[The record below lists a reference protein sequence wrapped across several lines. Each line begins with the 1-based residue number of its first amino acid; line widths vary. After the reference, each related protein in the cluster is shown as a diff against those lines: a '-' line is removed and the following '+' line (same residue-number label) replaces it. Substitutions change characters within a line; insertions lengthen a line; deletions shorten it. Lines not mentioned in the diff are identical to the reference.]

1 MYDRRQKV
9 LVVSKLQSNSVIVGL
24 IYKLYNASDMEFELE
39 KGYFGDFFREY
50 NVLNAEL
57 TSDFKIR
64 HINGT
69 PSIGVRKVVTP
80 LRKHTSTIVGTSFPN
95 YPIIN
100 LPKSGIVRLYH
111 GTPKV
116 VMHPKYGFGTGANDY
131 GKGFYCTQE
140 IELAKEW
147 GAKKVGKDGYVC
159 KYKINLDGLKILRL
173 DSGSYRDLLTWMC
186 ILTDNRDIGYS
197 GPLQQ
202 RNLQELHQYFGVT
215 DYNNYDIIVGYRADD
230 SYFSCV
236 KSFINGGISLEKLG
250 VAFKAGNLGNQVV
263 IKSKKAFE
271 ALKYIGYEKI
281 GSDKYKQY
289 FDARDSFAR
298 GYFTR
303 GIDNGKI
310 NFYSILDSERRKRG
324 KK

>member
-1 MYDRRQKV
+1 M
-9 LVVSKLQSNSVIVGL
+9 
-24 IYKLYNASDMEFELE
+24 
-39 KGYFGDFFREY
+39 
-50 NVLNAEL
+50 
-57 TSDFKIR
+57 
-64 HINGT
+64 
-69 PSIGVRKVVTP
+69 
-80 LRKHTSTIVGTSFPN
+80 
-95 YPIIN
+95 
-100 LPKSGIVRLYH
+100 
-111 GTPKV
+111 
-116 VMHPKYGFGTGANDY
+116 
-131 GKGFYCTQE
+131 
-140 IELAKEW
+140 
-147 GAKKVGKDGYVC
+147 
-159 KYKINLDGLKILRL
+159 
-173 DSGSYRDLLTWMC
+173 
-186 ILTDNRDIGYS
+186 
-197 GPLQQ
+197 
-202 RNLQELHQYFGVT
+202 T

-271 ALKYIGYEKI
+271 SLKYIGYEKV